1 MVIREVNKK
10 LGEILLDQGKISRQQ
25 LDKALKEQ
33 SNSSLDQKKI
43 GSCLIDL
50 GYITEED
57 AIKALGLQFNLPVM
71 HLKGLH
77 IKPDVLDLVPELLA
91 KKFNIIPLFRV
102 DKELTL
108 ALSDPTDIN
117 LLDIVSSET
126 RCKVIPVLAPYSEIS
141 KTIEKHY
148 SQKIET
154 QISHSKEESET
165 AGISRAEIEQLR
177 KAGGELPIVKTV
189 DRILVEAVENSVSDI
204 HIEPRKK
211 RLDIRFR
218 IDGILQEFTTYPGKM
233 HPGIVSRIKILSSL
247 DISEKQK
254 PQDGRIQI
262 KIDNKEIDIRVS
274 TLPTNY
280 GEKVVMRLL
289 NRESVRVRIEDLGF
303 SENNL
308 NYFYKLVKEPYGI
321 ILVTGPTGSGKTTTL
336 YAALNE
342 INSIEKNIITVE
354 DPVEY
359 QLPIINQV
367 QVNIKKDLTFANALR
382 SILRQDPDI
391 IMIGEI
397 RDPET
402 AAIAA
407 ESALTGHL
415 VFSTLHTND
424 APSSIIRLMDM
435 GVAPFLLAP
444 SLLGIIAQRL
454 ARKICPHC
462 KEKYIP
468 SKEEMGSV
476 ELYTPINELVFYRG
490 TGCDNC
496 GNTGYKGRTGI
507 HEILVVDEDIRG
519 LITKNESVSMIRQKA
534 VQKGFKDMRFDGLK
548 KVISGMISIE
558 ELLRVTRNIN

>member
-1 MVIREVNKK
+1 MFIREVNKK
-10 LGEILLDQGKISRQQ
+10 LGEILIEQGKISREQ
-25 LDKALKEQ
+25 LEKALKEQ
-33 SNSSLDQKKI
+33 TNSKLDQKKI
-43 GSCLIDL
+43 GNCLIDL

-57 AIKALGLQFNLPVM
+57 AVKALGLQFNLPVM
-71 HLKGLH
+71 HLKGLR
-77 IKPDVLDLVPELLA
+77 IKPGVLDLIPENLA
-91 KKFNIIPLFRV
+91 KKFNIIPLFKIE
-102 DKELTL
+102 KELTL
-108 ALSDPTDIN
+108 ALSDPTDLH

-126 RCKVIPVLAPYSEIS
+126 RCTVIPVLAPYSEIS

-148 SQKIET
+148 SQKVET
-154 QISHSKEESET
+154 RISVSKEESET
-165 AGISRAEIEQLR
+165 TGISRSEIEQLR

-204 HIEPRKK
+204 HIEPRGGE
-211 RLDIRFR
+211 LDIRFR
-218 IDGILQEFTTYPGKM
+218 IDGILQEFTTYPGQM

-274 TLPTNY
+274 TLPTHY

-289 NRESVRVRIEDLGF
+289 HRESVSVRIEALGF
-303 SENNL
+303 SEHNL
-308 NYFYKLVKEPYGI
+308 NSFYKFIREPYGI

-367 QVNIKKDLTFANALR
+367 QVNIKKDLTFANILR
-382 SILRQDPDI
+382 SILRQDPDV

-424 APSSIIRLMDM
+424 APSSITRLMDM

-454 ARKICPHC
+454 ARKICVHC

-476 ELYTPINELVFYRG
+476 GLYTPIKELVFYRG
-490 TGCDNC
+490 AGCDNC
-496 GNTGYKGRTGI
+496 GNTGYKGRMGI
-507 HEILVVDEDIRG
+507 HEILVVDEDIKE

>member
-1 MVIREVNKK
+1 MFIREVNKK
-10 LGEILLDQGKISRQQ
+10 LGEILIEQGKISREQ
-25 LDKALKEQ
+25 LEKALKEQ
-33 SNSSLDQKKI
+33 TNSKLDQKKI
-43 GSCLIDL
+43 GNCLIDL

-57 AIKALGLQFNLPVM
+57 AVKALGLQFNLPVM
-71 HLKGLH
+71 HLKGLR
-77 IKPDVLDLVPELLA
+77 IKPGVLDLIPENLA
-91 KKFNIIPLFRV
+91 KKFNIIPLFKIE
-102 DKELTL
+102 KELTL
-108 ALSDPTDIN
+108 ALSDPTDLH

-126 RCKVIPVLAPYSEIS
+126 RCTVIPVLAPYSEIS

-154 QISHSKEESET
+154 QISVSKEESET
-165 AGISRAEIEQLR
+165 AGISRSEIEQLR

-204 HIEPRKK
+204 HIEPRGEK
-211 RLDIRFR
+211 LNIRFR

-233 HPGIVSRIKILSSL
+233 HPGIVSRIKILSCL

-254 PQDGRIQI
+254 PQDGRVQI

-274 TLPTNY
+274 TLPTSY

-289 NRESVRVRIEDLGF
+289 HRESVSVKIDVLGF

-308 NYFYKLVKEPYGI
+308 NSFYKFIREPYGI

-367 QVNIKKDLTFANALR
+367 QVNIKKNLTFANILR
-382 SILRQDPDI
+382 SILRQDPDV

-454 ARKICPHC
+454 ARKICVHC

-476 ELYTPINELVFYRG
+476 GLYTPIKELVFYRG
-490 TGCDNC
+490 AGCDNC
-496 GNTGYKGRTGI
+496 GNTGYKGRMGI
-507 HEILVVDEDIRG
+507 HEILVVDEDIKE

-558 ELLRVTRNIN
+558 ELLRVTKNIN